1 MHMHMHSRLP
11 TVYHG
16 EFFRRV
22 ARGLELHF
30 SFLAFVGVYPYAFR
44 IASRAYLWQHGKQHP
59 VLAFL
64 EYLTIAFRG
73 PLVRACLVFRS
84 SLAAMSLAD

>member
-1 MHMHMHSRLP
+1 MRMHSRLP

-30 SFLAFVGVYPYAFR
+30 SFLAFVGVYPYVFR